1 MYMMVTASYV
11 LFFAVA
17 VLASI
22 GCAHGETHT
31 GADEVTFKSAFCG
44 AAQATTCDTYVEF
57 VYYNSTDMSYAL
69 SDAVGDG
76 PVDIVDAAQA
86 NKVLATLEGRNGTLA
101 SVEDGQMDVME
112 LGSHFCMGHI
122 FIKYDDDLYR
132 VDPVSS
138 GCDELM
144 AMDPNMDMDM
154 VMDMD
159 MGATA
164 AVAMDPIMNIT
175 DATSAPASA
184 ASALLATAPL
194 ALLVAVL

>member
-44 AAQATTCDTYVEF
+44 AAPATTCDTYVEF

-154 VMDMD
+154 DMD

-164 AVAMDPIMNIT
+164 AVAMDPIRNLT